1 MLKTKSALSYFG
13 SDSEV
18 ASDLAS
24 LLDHC
29 KHVTIPFVGGAAILP
44 HLKARAIVAND
55 MNEQAIN
62 FYRVASGWYGEPIQS
77 LLVKMCQQTLSHP
90 TELEWAQSFLNG
102 NAMPFQKAWAYW
114 AACWIGR
121 KGKGGTKHL
130 GGMPSIRRTAVGGNN
145 ATRIRAA
152 ADDLT
157 EWARHF
163 ERCEWESVC
172 FRELLPKVAD
182 RDDCGIYCVP
192 AGALVR
198 MYDESVKPIETVQV
212 GEIVSP
218 GNTVLAHMSR
228 PFCGDLICIEAT
240 GGRKLRTTGEHRVLC
255 TKHVKDSEGR
265 DRRSAKQIL
274 DSRQYVQAENI
285 EVGDWVFGFAAG
297 ENRAVDLNS
306 LWDSIRTSQP
316 WNEDKLSVNDCDGLW
331 TYLGLYAAE
340 GHVSKKTQRS
350 GECSSVVFSF
360 GIDEVNTL
368 AQDCSFSIQQA
379 FGKIPV
385 VAPNKPHAT
394 VCSVRLHSRRAAE
407 FTSNAVVG
415 TATTKRL
422 AEWVMRLTPD
432 KQKLILRGWILGDG
446 NIQSLER
453 GRSKAVGTTSSKT
466 LAYQMFRI
474 AERCGLSPSIWK
486 IKKSGYHRVALQ
498 SRKDLESLGLI
509 PVTDKVSR
517 SSQKIVEDHIA
528 VRVRRVSREAYDG
541 QVFDLDVDGTDSFI
555 CDGLLIHN
563 CDPPWVGAGR
573 NYLHAFTEQDHIDLQ
588 SALKRFESTTVVVR
602 YGDDPFVRKLYD
614 GWLIIDASSRDQ
626 CNAVK
631 GEVWIINK
639 PTTQQEKGCRH
650 EQD

>member
-114 AACWIGR
+114 AMCWIGR

-157 EWARHF
+157 EWAKHF

-182 RDDCGIYCVP
+182 RDDCGIYC
-192 AGALVR
+192 
-198 MYDESVKPIETVQV
+198 
-212 GEIVSP
+212 
-218 GNTVLAHMSR
+218 
-228 PFCGDLICIEAT
+228 
-240 GGRKLRTTGEHRVLC
+240 
-255 TKHVKDSEGR
+255 
-265 DRRSAKQIL
+265 
-274 DSRQYVQAENI
+274 
-285 EVGDWVFGFAAG
+285 
-297 ENRAVDLNS
+297 
-306 LWDSIRTSQP
+306 
-316 WNEDKLSVNDCDGLW
+316 
-331 TYLGLYAAE
+331 
-340 GHVSKKTQRS
+340 
-350 GECSSVVFSF
+350 
-360 GIDEVNTL
+360 
-368 AQDCSFSIQQA
+368 
-379 FGKIPV
+379 
-385 VAPNKPHAT
+385 
-394 VCSVRLHSRRAAE
+394 
-407 FTSNAVVG
+407 
-415 TATTKRL
+415 
-422 AEWVMRLTPD
+422 
-432 KQKLILRGWILGDG
+432 
-446 NIQSLER
+446 
-453 GRSKAVGTTSSKT
+453 
-466 LAYQMFRI
+466 
-474 AERCGLSPSIWK
+474 
-486 IKKSGYHRVALQ
+486 
-498 SRKDLESLGLI
+498 
-509 PVTDKVSR
+509 
-517 SSQKIVEDHIA
+517 
-528 VRVRRVSREAYDG
+528 
-541 QVFDLDVDGTDSFI
+541 
-555 CDGLLIHN
+555 
-563 CDPPWVGAGR
+563 DPPWVGAGR

-588 SALKRFESTTVVVR
+588 SALRRFEATTVVVR
-602 YGDDPFVRKLYD
+602 YGDDPFVRKLYG

-631 GEVWIINK
+631 GEIWIINK
-639 PTTQQEKGCRH
+639 PTGTK
-650 EQD
+650 